1 MVACNDYTSCLP
13 DCVSGM
19 AYDLLAASALL
30 ERLAVVVETV
40 STQDCYVKFSLRE
53 KIRRAGIIFSLRWD
67 FSGWEARGKKQY
79 GFRLMCATFA
89 VTLTDTLS
97 ATSTATISDTRSD
110 TFTATDTDT
119 FTYTLGDTLS
129 DTYGDTF
136 GDTFTD
142 TFSTTFS
149 VSVRHLFR
157 HLF

>member
-1 MVACNDYTSCLP
+1 MPAGLCLWYGVWFVGCFCSAGE
-13 DCVSGM
+13 DCGRCGDSIDTG
-19 AYDLLAASALL
+19 L
-30 ERLAVVVETV
+30 
-40 STQDCYVKFSLRE
+40 LRE
-53 KIRRAGIIFSLRWD
+53 IFFKGEIQEGRHNLLPAVGFFRL
-67 FSGWEARGKKQY
+67 GGKREKQY

-97 ATSTATISDTRSD
+97 ATSAATISDTRSD
-110 TFTATDTDT
+110 TFTVTDTDT
-119 FTYTLGDTLS
+119 LTYTLGDTLS

-142 TFSTTFS
+142 TFSATFS